1 MRRSGARVST
11 RVLAA
16 ALGIGLLAASCRG
29 GEERMADASP
39 PRSIK
44 LATTT
49 STDNSGLLS
58 ELLPAF
64 TAQHGIEVKVIAV
77 GTGTALK
84 HGEAGDVD
92 VILVHARAAEDR
104 FMAAGNGVD
113 RCEVMH
119 NDFVILGP
127 QADPAGIR
135 GLEDAAAALRRIGE
149 QEVAFLSRGDKSGTH
164 MKEIELW
171 EAAGRIPGGA
181 WYLAIGQG
189 MGAVL
194 TLADEKMGYTLSD
207 RGTYIAY
214 REKLDLVVMVEG
226 DPRLFNPYSV
236 IAVNPERHPHV
247 RYNEAMTFI
256 DWLTSSDAQRIIG
269 NFRRDGERLFHPD
282 AVHPTED

>member
-1 MRRSGARVST
+1 MST

-29 GEERMADASP
+29 GEERRADASP

-113 RCEVMH
+113 RREVMH

-135 GLEDAAAALRRIGE
+135 GLEDAADALRRIGE

-181 WYLAIGQG
+181 WYLATGQG